1 MAPIIELSD
10 KEYMRVKKLGIRH
23 KLIEENK
30 PLSTGTENKEGF
42 IYVSSMNL
50 YVAKERS
57 HLRKNWY
64 EANKAL
70 LEEDSRMLTIPEFV
84 NFLNYLRKNPSHEN
98 TQIYKDITQLTNP
111 WRVEWLDAYFE
122 KRKDGFYVLTGN
134 KATAEKL
141 ETALMENRTPGI
153 SLDWWLKNPTL
164 QGLPRSEDV
173 VKGNLNYC
181 YPRNG
186 TVAGFVAYSSGIDL
200 ECDLDPSVIDTGPI
214 FGVRAAKQL
223 ITPTT

>member
-1 MAPIIELSD
+1 
-10 KEYMRVKKLGIRH
+10 
-23 KLIEENK
+23 
-30 PLSTGTENKEGF
+30 
-42 IYVSSMNL
+42 
-50 YVAKERS
+50 
-57 HLRKNWY
+57 
-64 EANKAL
+64 
-70 LEEDSRMLTIPEFV
+70 MLTIPEFV

-111 WRVEWLDAYFE
+111 WRVEWLDAYFK
-122 KRKDGFYVLTGN
+122 KRKGLYVLTGN
-134 KATAEKL
+134 KATTEKL
-141 ETALMENRTPGI
+141 ETALMEDRTPGI

-186 TVAGFVAYSSGIDL
+186 TVAGFVAYSNGIDL
-200 ECDLDPSVIDTGPI
+200 ECDLDPSVTDTGPI

-223 ITPTT
+223 ITLTI